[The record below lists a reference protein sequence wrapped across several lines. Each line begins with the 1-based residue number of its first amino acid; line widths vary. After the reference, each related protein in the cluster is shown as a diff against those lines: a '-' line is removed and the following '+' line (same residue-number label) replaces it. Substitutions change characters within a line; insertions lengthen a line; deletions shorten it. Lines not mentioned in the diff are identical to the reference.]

1 MARRCGA
8 AVLLAVALTLLAAG
22 CGTKPVVGVLL
33 PSTGE
38 AGTYGESIES
48 GIRLAVTVYRE
59 KSLLP
64 RGFEVVW
71 ADSASDPARAVTELK
86 KMVRDRGARLVIGG
100 ATSAEAR
107 AILPELERLGV
118 VCLSPSASAPDLAK
132 QSSLFFR
139 IYPSDELEGHT
150 AATFLYER
158 LGQKQVV
165 VYQGNDEYVRGIEP
179 AFRKQFED
187 ALRGSVA
194 AVISLDEAGWRERS
208 ALALNS
214 TGVGAV
220 YVVGFAGETLEVLR
234 HLAEQQFAGRVVA
247 SSAFYSTQVIRE
259 AGPLAEGVLFPLP
272 PFDRTSEKEP
282 VLSFVNR
289 YMDAY
294 NRAPDVF
301 AAHGY
306 DAMRY
311 TIEVMRL
318 APGQLTEIRQGMQFG
333 VRDFMGVT
341 GPIVF
346 DDFGGVKHYPKMFVV
361 KGGQVLS
368 YERWLEG
375 ERSRIFRDVQ
385 DILFNKG

>member
-1 MARRCGA
+1 MARRRGA
-8 AVLLAVALTLLAAG
+8 AVWAALSLTLLAAG

-33 PSTGE
+33 PSTGS

-48 GIRLAVTVYRE
+48 GIRLAITECRE
-59 KSLLP
+59 KNLLP

-71 ADSASDPARAVTELK
+71 ADSASDPARAVAELE
-86 KMVRDRGARLVIGG
+86 KMVRDRGVRLVIAG

-132 QSSLFFR
+132 QSDLLFR

-150 AATFLYER
+150 AAAFLFERMGQKRVVLYE
-158 LGQKQVV
+158 
-165 VYQGNDEYVRGIEP
+165 GNDDYVRGIEP
-179 AFRKQFED
+179 AFRKQFEE
-187 ALRGSVA
+187 ALHGSVA
-194 AVISLDEAGWRERS
+194 AVVSLDEAGWRERS
-208 ALALNS
+208 ALALD
-214 TGVGAV
+214 TPGLGAV
-220 YVVGFAGETLEVLR
+220 YVVGYAEETLEVLR
-234 HLAEQQFAGRVVA
+234 HLAEKQFAGRVMA
-247 SSAFYSTQVIRE
+247 TSAFYSTGVIRD

-282 VLSFVNR
+282 VLGFVTR
-289 YMDAY
+289 YMETY

-318 APGQLTEIRQGMQFG
+318 GPKQLTEIRQAMAFG
-333 VRDFMGVT
+333 VRNFMGVT

-361 KGGQVLS
+361 KEGQVLS
-368 YERWLEG
+368 YERWLDT
-375 ERSRIFRDVQ
+375 ERRRIFRDVQ

>member
-1 MARRCGA
+1 
-8 AVLLAVALTLLAAG
+8 
-22 CGTKPVVGVLL
+22 
-33 PSTGE
+33 
-38 AGTYGESIES
+38 
-48 GIRLAVTVYRE
+48 
-59 KSLLP
+59 
-64 RGFEVVW
+64 
-71 ADSASDPARAVTELK
+71 
-86 KMVRDRGARLVIGG
+86 
-100 ATSAEAR
+100 
-107 AILPELERLGV
+107 
-118 VCLSPSASAPDLAK
+118 
-132 QSSLFFR
+132 
-139 IYPSDELEGHT
+139 
-150 AATFLYER
+150 
-158 LGQKQVV
+158 
-165 VYQGNDEYVRGIEP
+165 
-179 AFRKQFED
+179 
-187 ALRGSVA
+187 
-194 AVISLDEAGWRERS
+194 
-208 ALALNS
+208 
-214 TGVGAV
+214 
-220 YVVGFAGETLEVLR
+220 
-234 HLAEQQFAGRVVA
+234 VVA

-282 VLSFVNR
+282 VLGFVNR
-289 YMDAY
+289 YMDTY

-368 YERWLEG
+368 YERWLDG